1 MILPGDTVT
10 FEYTGRLIDDTVFDT
25 TRREVAEEAGMLE
38 RQPERSFEPM
48 TITTATGMVTLGLE
62 RVLIGMEEGDE
73 TTAKIQP
80 EHAYGEYDE
89 DLVREYDVEEF
100 EEMMQGETPEV
111 GTVVETEVEELGT
124 ITDVEEETVTVDY
137 NHRLAGETLF
147 YEVEILEVE

>member
-38 RQPERSFEPM
+38 RQPERPFEPM

-62 RVLIGMEEGDE
+62 RVLIGMEEGDK

-111 GTVVETEVEELGT
+111 GTVVETEAEELGT
-124 ITDVEEETVTVDY
+124 ITEVDEETVTVDY